1 MMRDW
6 KQSVGRIRQVRV
18 LAWVLLLLT
27 AVPGCED
34 PEREARLRW
43 REEEVNAKETGLV
56 RKEREMLRER
66 EEISAQRLTM
76 VAREAELTKLK
87 AEMESEVKKMAA
99 ARRAFEIK
107 NLRGQPPRITSERVI
122 VIDPTSGEVLYE
134 KNADQRGA
142 IASTQKLLTAILVA
156 EKGNL
161 DGMVTVTKSD
171 SDCAPVR
178 LGIKEGEQYS
188 RRQLLTALMVK
199 SSNDIAQAL
208 ARDHSGSVEAFVVSM
223 NAKAKE
229 LGLADSEF
237 RNPHGLPSEP
247 EQFSTARNLSKIA
260 AVADLHPDIRAM
272 IKTKRFVFERAGQSS
287 LTLENTNRVLH
298 NYSICD
304 GMKTGF
310 TNAAGYCLVASG
322 EKNGKRRIVVVLNGG
337 KSGVWADAQALLE
350 WAVRA

>member
-1 MMRDW
+1 
-6 KQSVGRIRQVRV
+6 VVR
-18 LAWVLLLLT
+18 LIWAALLLT

-66 EEISAQRLTM
+66 EEIAAERLTI
-76 VAREAELTKLK
+76 VAREAELAKLK
-87 AEMESEVKKMAA
+87 AEMEVEVKKMAE

-107 NLRGQPPRITSERVI
+107 NLRGQPPKITAERVI
-122 VIDPTSGEVLYE
+122 VIDPASGEVLYE
-134 KNADQRGA
+134 KNADKRGA
-142 IASTQKLLTAILVA
+142 IASTQKLLTALLVV
-156 EKGNL
+156 EKGDL
-161 DGMVTVTKSD
+161 DGMLTVAKSD

-208 ARDHSGSVEAFVVSM
+208 ARDHSGSVEAFVTAM

-229 LGLADSEF
+229 LGLQDSLF

-247 EQFSTARNLSKIA
+247 EQYSTARNLSKIA
-260 AVADLHPDIRAM
+260 AAADQNPDIRTM
-272 IKTKRFVFERAGQSS
+272 IKTKRFVFERAGLSS

-298 NYSICD
+298 NYSVCD

-310 TNAAGYCLVASG
+310 PNAAGYCLVASG

-337 KSGVWADAQALLE
+337 KIGVWADAQALLE
-350 WAVRA
+350 WAVKA

>member
-1 MMRDW
+1 MG
-6 KQSVGRIRQVRV
+6 V
-18 LAWVLLLLT
+18 AWLLML
-27 AVPGCED
+27 VPGCDD

-43 REEEVNAKETGLV
+43 REEEVNAKEAAVV
-56 RKEREMLRER
+56 RKDRDLLRER
-66 EEISAQRLTM
+66 EEIAAARLM
-76 VAREAELTKLK
+76 IAAREAELAKVK
-87 AEMESEVKKMAA
+87 GEMEAELEKMKA

-107 NLRGQPPRITSERVI
+107 NLRGQAPRITAERVI
-122 VIDPTSGEVLYE
+122 VIDPATGEVLYE
-134 KNADQRGA
+134 KNADKRGA
-142 IASTQKLLTAILVA
+142 IASTQKLLTALLVV

-161 DGMVTVTKSD
+161 DGMMKVEKSD

-178 LGIKEGEQYS
+178 LGIKEGEEYS

-208 ARDHSGSVEAFVVSM
+208 ARDHSGSVEAFVVAM
-223 NAKAKE
+223 NAKAKS
-229 LGLADSEF
+229 LGLEDSLF
-237 RNPHGLPSEP
+237 QNPHGLPSDP
-247 EQFSTARNLSKIA
+247 EQYSTARNLSKIA
-260 AVADLHPDIRAM
+260 SVVDLMPDIRAM
-272 IKTKRFVFERAGQSS
+272 VKLKRFVFERAGQTS
-287 LTLENTNRVLH
+287 LTLENTNRVLSS
-298 NYSICD
+298 YSICD

>member
-1 MMRDW
+1 MRLIW
-6 KQSVGRIRQVRV
+6 
-18 LAWVLLLLT
+18 AALLLT

-66 EEISAQRLTM
+66 EEIAAERLTI
-76 VAREAELTKLK
+76 VAREAELAKLK
-87 AEMESEVKKMAA
+87 AEMEVEVKKMAE

-107 NLRGQPPRITSERVI
+107 NLRGQPPKITAERVI
-122 VIDPTSGEVLYE
+122 VIDPASGEVLYE
-134 KNADQRGA
+134 KNADKRGA
-142 IASTQKLLTAILVA
+142 IASTQKLLTALLVV
-156 EKGNL
+156 EKGDL
-161 DGMVTVTKSD
+161 DGMLTVAKSD

-208 ARDHSGSVEAFVVSM
+208 ARDHSGSVEAFVTAM

-229 LGLADSEF
+229 LGLQDSLF

-247 EQFSTARNLSKIA
+247 EQYSTARNLSKIA
-260 AVADLHPDIRAM
+260 AAADQNPDIRTM
-272 IKTKRFVFERAGQSS
+272 IKTKRFVFERAGLSS

-298 NYSICD
+298 NYSVCD

-337 KSGVWADAQALLE
+337 KIGVWADAQALLE
-350 WAVRA
+350 WAVKA

>member
-1 MMRDW
+1 MRLIW
-6 KQSVGRIRQVRV
+6 
-18 LAWVLLLLT
+18 AALLLT

-66 EEISAQRLTM
+66 EEIAAERLTI
-76 VAREAELTKLK
+76 VAREAELAKLK
-87 AEMESEVKKMAA
+87 AEMEVEVKKMAE

-107 NLRGQPPRITSERVI
+107 NLRGQPPKITAERVI
-122 VIDPTSGEVLYE
+122 VIDPASGEVLYE
-134 KNADQRGA
+134 KNADKRGA
-142 IASTQKLLTAILVA
+142 IASTQKLLTALLVV
-156 EKGNL
+156 EKGDL
-161 DGMVTVTKSD
+161 DGMLTVAKSD

-208 ARDHSGSVEAFVVSM
+208 ARDHSGSVEAFVTAM

-229 LGLADSEF
+229 LGLQDSLF

-247 EQFSTARNLSKIA
+247 EQYSTARNLSKIA
-260 AVADLHPDIRAM
+260 AAADQNPDIRTM

-298 NYSICD
+298 NYSVCD

-337 KSGVWADAQALLE
+337 KIGVWADAQALLE
-350 WAVRA
+350 WAVKA